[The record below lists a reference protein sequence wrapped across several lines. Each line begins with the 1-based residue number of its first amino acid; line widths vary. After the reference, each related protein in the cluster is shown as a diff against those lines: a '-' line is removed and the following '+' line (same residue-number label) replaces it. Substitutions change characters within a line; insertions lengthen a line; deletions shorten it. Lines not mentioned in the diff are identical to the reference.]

1 MLMFLV
7 VKLQLILYN
16 EDNEDNEFTDL
27 IKACLDNSFLMG
39 HRLANSYI

>member
-1 MLMFLV
+1 MFLV
-7 VKLQLILYN
+7 VKLQLILY
-16 EDNEDNEFTDL
+16 NEDNEFTDL